1 MQKQIGIT
9 QGYCLGCNSMK
20 PVREDAADQGRT
32 QDADSVE
39 HFLINDHLHHASGE
53 RCAGVDT
60 HPVYL
65 DFPDT
70 RTWTTP
76 LLPRTQRDLD
86 EQRRKDDD
94 RDLY

>member
-1 MQKQIGIT
+1 MPKQYGIT

-32 QDADSVE
+32 QEADSVE
-39 HFLINDHLHHASGE
+39 HFLIDEHLHHTTGE

-60 HPVYL
+60 HPGYL

-70 RTWTTP
+70 RIKRDPFVT
-76 LLPRTQRDLD
+76 RTQRDFD
-86 EQRRKDDD
+86 EQRREDDD
-94 RDLY
+94 WDLF